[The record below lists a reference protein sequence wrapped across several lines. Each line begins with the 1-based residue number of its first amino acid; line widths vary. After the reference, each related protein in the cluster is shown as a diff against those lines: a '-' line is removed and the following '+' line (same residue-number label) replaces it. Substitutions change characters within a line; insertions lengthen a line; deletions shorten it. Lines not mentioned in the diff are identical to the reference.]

1 MTRYAFSLL
10 GAVVVVF
17 GLFWSMQAMISGEQL
32 ALSAASENRVLDF
45 IRVDLEQNQLRER
58 QRRVPERPPEETQA
72 PPPPPP
78 SAASSHDSL
87 EFEQTMSMPTL
98 NHQMDKLDLP
108 ELGSAPVAGGM
119 AAFDGVL
126 VPLSQVP
133 PQYPQQALNRGIEG
147 WVKLAFVISEDGSVR
162 DVEVL
167 ESHPRPGIFDNAARR
182 ALARWRFRPKMVDG
196 HAVDSRAE
204 ITLNF
209 SLQDGA

>member
-10 GAVVVVF
+10 SAAIVVF
-17 GLFWSMQAMISGEQL
+17 GLFWSMQAMISSDNTL
-32 ALSAASENRVLDF
+32 LSTSSESRVLEF
-45 IRVDLEQNQLRER
+45 IRVDPEQNQIRER

-78 SAASSHDSL
+78 SAASSNESL
-87 EFEQTMSMPTL
+87 EFEQTMSMPNL
-98 NHQMDKLDLP
+98 NHRMDLLELP
-108 ELGSAPVAGGM
+108 ELGSAPSADGM

-147 WVKLAFVISEDGSVR
+147 WVKLGFVIANDGSVR